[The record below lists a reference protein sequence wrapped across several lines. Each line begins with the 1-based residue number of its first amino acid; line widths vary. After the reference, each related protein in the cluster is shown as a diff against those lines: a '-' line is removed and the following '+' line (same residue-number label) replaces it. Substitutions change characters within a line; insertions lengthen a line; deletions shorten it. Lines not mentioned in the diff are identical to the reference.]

1 MEGWDD
7 GPRVRPISLDDDSTT
22 PGVESSVRPDRHK
35 RRWLP
40 VVVTGITVAVVF
52 VAVSLFGALESDDP
66 QQQDAALFSSVRSDT
81 SNDQRSTDSATAP
94 IERQPRSGVSD
105 TMTLIAT
112 YGDRVRTL
120 LWDPSFGVPRPY
132 NLLGTAMITGSDLV
146 SASFDSSGT
155 SLAVL
160 VDTPT
165 GTNVWAGTPTN
176 VGESPDIVGASSSVW
191 HATRARSIAWTEE
204 TEGGN
209 TVLATGSIH
218 RRSGSLVNIRPMAE
232 LKPSAQLLRWDA
244 DGFII
249 NEAGTIRALAADG
262 TLRWER
268 AGIAISS
275 SSSFVIAT
283 APEDGSVE
291 VLWMILDR
299 STGERAGP
307 SPDLMTKEAWVPRS
321 RDPGLIAT
329 VSASDSHSILTI
341 RGTNLQSPRTV
352 EIEQQVTPIGFT
364 SKSDYFLFNALDTGD
379 LVFVNWRTGA
389 THTVQIP
396 SEYAVVGLELG

>member
-7 GPRVRPISLDDDSTT
+7 GPRVRPISLDDDLTT
-22 PGVESSVRPDRHK
+22 AGVESSVRPDRHQ
-35 RRWLP
+35 RQWLP
-40 VVVTGITVAVVF
+40 VVVTSIAVV
-52 VAVSLFGALESDDP
+52 VIVVVVSLFGALESDDP
-66 QQQDAALFSSVRSDT
+66 QQDTALFSSVRSDT
-81 SNDQRSTDSATAP
+81 SNDQRLTDSAAAS
-94 IERQPRSGVSD
+94 IERQPRLGVSD

-132 NLLGTAMITGSDLV
+132 NLLDTAMITESDLV

-160 VDTPT
+160 VDTPA

-176 VGESPDIVGASSSVW
+176 VGESPDIVAASSSVW
-191 HATRARSIAWTEE
+191 HATRARSIAWIGEH
-204 TEGGN
+204 EGGN

-218 RRSGSLVNIRPMAE
+218 RRSGSLVNVRPMAE
-232 LKPSAQLLRWDA
+232 LTPSAQILRWDE

-249 NEAGTIRALAADG
+249 NEAGAIRALAADG

-268 AGIAISS
+268 AGIAMSS

-283 APEDGSVE
+283 APNDGSVD

-307 SPDLMTKEAWVPRS
+307 SPDLVTEEAWVPRS

-329 VSASDSHSILTI
+329 VAASDTHSILTV
-341 RGTNLQSPRTV
+341 RGKNLRSPRTV
-352 EIEQQVTPIGFT
+352 EIEQQVSPIGFT
-364 SKSDYFLFNALDTGD
+364 SKSDYFLFNALDTSD